1 MINVN
6 AITIEDC
13 MDIHD
18 KKGGFVLI
26 KDGTVV
32 NTYRNAL
39 STLEIID
46 LERRSERNE
55 YYH

>member
-13 MDIHD
+13 MDIKD